1 MLSAE
6 DHAELVARYGELI
19 RGLQRL
25 LDALRPKPEAR
36 SLKPAARAP
45 SSH

>member
-6 DHAELVARYGELI
+6 DHAALVARYGELI

-25 LDALRPKPEAR
+25 LDALRPKA
-36 SLKPAARAP
+36 
-45 SSH
+45 